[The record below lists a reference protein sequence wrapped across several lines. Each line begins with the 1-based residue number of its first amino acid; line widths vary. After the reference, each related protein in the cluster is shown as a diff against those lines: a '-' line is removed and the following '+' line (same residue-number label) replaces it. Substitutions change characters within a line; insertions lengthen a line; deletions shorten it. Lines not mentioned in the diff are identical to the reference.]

1 MMIDGCKVRT
11 VDATIRELRA
21 ELHAERCKDKDHSD
35 ARLFLDAQRLDLD
48 LWLLG
53 IQCERTMWGN
63 DPDKLVAQQAARK
76 AKNGR

>member
-1 MMIDGCKVRT
+1 MQENNCKART

-35 ARLFLDAQRLDLD
+35 GRLFMDAQRLDLD

-53 IQCERTMWGN
+53 IPCKRTTWGN
-63 DPDKLVAQQAARK
+63 DPDKLSAQQAARK
-76 AKNGR
+76 AAKQ

>member
-1 MMIDGCKVRT
+1 MMIDGCKART

-35 ARLFLDAQRLDLD
+35 GRLFMDAQRLDLD

-53 IQCERTMWGN
+53 IPCKRTTWGN
-63 DPDKLVAQQAARK
+63 DPDKLSAQQAARK
-76 AKNGR
+76 AAKQ